1 MAAAGTKD
9 SLERDCEAMTMQQA
23 PAALKRGCPPALYIH
38 SMPAW
43 VLEDFCQKM
52 DCLSDYDWMRFAS
65 YVITDQT
72 ELRKIKCMEKTGISV
87 TRELMW
93 WWGVRLA
100 TVQQLLDL
108 LQGLQLYRAAKV
120 ILDWTS
126 ASNSS
131 SSEKEELV
139 QPHKQEHISLPP
151 PEIKKREREN
161 EFSLLPSAGSSHLG
175 AAAAA
180 VSGAVAEGVFSSL
193 PGPPPPPRDLL
204 NSLQSNPPVS
214 SSVKPC
220 SSSSPQQETMADL
233 PSGSLLWTQ
242 QEVTSATNSFSDKSR
257 IGEGT
262 FADVYK
268 GQRNKVV
275 YAIKRL
281 KEAKCT
287 SPSATQRFFHTEV
300 QICFRC
306 CHVNIL
312 QLLGFSIET
321 GLHCLIY
328 PYLPNGSLH
337 SKLHSQD
344 SCVALPWEV
353 RVSIAAGL
361 LQAVQYLH
369 SSGILHG
376 NIKSSN
382 VLLDENLTPKLGHSG
397 LRLLSADKKSEYA
410 MMKTK
415 VLQASLTYLPEDLVR
430 HGQLAARVDV
440 FSCAVVLAE
449 ILTGMK
455 ALDEGRQPAYLKD
468 LIADEMQL
476 ARESSCS
483 KGIPVEKLA
492 AKEICCKYLDMRAGP
507 LLEETAVDFASAICL
522 CLRKKNPSIAEALG
536 MVGTAESR
544 LREHCLWGGSTSG
557 LSINTPEE
565 TDDETSSVS
574 REVPSPGGSE
584 SSRQPL
590 VLSSAPLCPPLLA
603 AVCPDT
609 CCEPV
614 SRVPCE
620 SDESSSFTWGPS
632 DTSAEELPSNSCDT
646 SAQAAASALGQ
657 HRAAAGLQ
665 QRSAAC
671 SSQEPTVLCSLPPHS
686 AELQPPCAQALPRE
700 TSWKIK
706 INDQKRKL
714 MENIL
719 LYEEDKLNS
728 SELFDS

>member
-1 MAAAGTKD
+1 
-9 SLERDCEAMTMQQA
+9 
-23 PAALKRGCPPALYIH
+23 
-38 SMPAW
+38 
-43 VLEDFCQKM
+43 
-52 DCLSDYDWMRFAS
+52 
-65 YVITDQT
+65 
-72 ELRKIKCMEKTGISV
+72 
-87 TRELMW
+87 
-93 WWGVRLA
+93 
-100 TVQQLLDL
+100 
-108 LQGLQLYRAAKV
+108 
-120 ILDWTS
+120 
-126 ASNSS
+126 
-131 SSEKEELV
+131 
-139 QPHKQEHISLPP
+139 
-151 PEIKKREREN
+151 
-161 EFSLLPSAGSSHLG
+161 
-175 AAAAA
+175 
-180 VSGAVAEGVFSSL
+180 
-193 PGPPPPPRDLL
+193 
-204 NSLQSNPPVS
+204 
-214 SSVKPC
+214 
-220 SSSSPQQETMADL
+220 
-233 PSGSLLWTQ
+233 
-242 QEVTSATNSFSDKSR
+242 
-257 IGEGT
+257 
-262 FADVYK
+262 
-268 GQRNKVV
+268 
-275 YAIKRL
+275 
-281 KEAKCT
+281 T

-507 LLEETAVDFASAICL
+507 LLEEAAVDFASAICL

-565 TDDETSSVS
+565 TDDEASSVS

-584 SSRQPL
+584 RSRQPL
-590 VLSSAPLCPPLLA
+590 ALSSAPLCPPLLA
-603 AVCPDT
+603 AACPDA

-614 SRVPCE
+614 SRVP
-620 SDESSSFTWGPS
+620 S
-632 DTSAEELPSNSCDT
+632 
-646 SAQAAASALGQ
+646 
-657 HRAAAGLQ
+657 
-665 QRSAAC
+665 
-671 SSQEPTVLCSLPPHS
+671 
-686 AELQPPCAQALPRE
+686 LPRE